1 MKGKPVM
8 TPEQRKK
15 AKAERDK
22 RYKQR
27 QRTEAAKLRA
37 QKNKDFAKVI
47 ISAPRTVKGSK
58 LAVKERLSALQDEN
72 RKLRAELKEHTKKKA
87 ASSNH
92 GNIKVSKTRAE
103 LFNDAWRM
111 LDYLSRH
118 SNRLRSY
125 RDES

>member
-1 MKGKPVM
+1 M

-87 ASSNH
+87 ASSNQ
-92 GNIKVSKTRAE
+92 GNVDVSKTRAE

-111 LDYLSRH
+111 LDCLNRH

-125 RDES
+125 KDEF